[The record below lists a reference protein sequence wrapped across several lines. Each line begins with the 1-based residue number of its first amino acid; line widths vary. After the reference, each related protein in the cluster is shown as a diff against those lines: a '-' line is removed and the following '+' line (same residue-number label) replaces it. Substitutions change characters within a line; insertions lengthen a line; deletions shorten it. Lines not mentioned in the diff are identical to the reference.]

1 MNPVRIP
8 CTYAFAARGDVV
20 YDPARIQTQLC
31 IRSGPALYLHGMGRT
46 DLKTLI
52 LAVAAAAF
60 AGAFYQSGAI
70 AQGANQ
76 GYVTDTR
83 NEIVKTPF
91 GLCVRTGFWSPAM
104 AIAECDPDLVPKA
117 APAPRPAAPI
127 APPPPAPAPF
137 KPAPAKPAAKPAPK
151 RCDVTVTLQ
160 AGELFAFDKSALTNA
175 AKSRL
180 DKDVIGRIAGSC
192 ATLEAAVVEGHTD
205 RLGSQQ
211 YNQKLS
217 ERRADAVKAYLVSK
231 GVPAARIETIGMG
244 KTVPAKFCPDVKS
257 RKELIACLAPNRRAI
272 ISIKGPGK

>member
-1 MNPVRIP
+1 
-8 CTYAFAARGDVV
+8 
-20 YDPARIQTQLC
+20 
-31 IRSGPALYLHGMGRT
+31 MGRS
-46 DLKTLI
+46 DLKTLR

-60 AGAFYQSGAI
+60 AGAFYQTGAI
-70 AQGANQ
+70 AQGSNQ
-76 GYVTDTR
+76 GYVADTR

-104 AIAECDPDLVPKA
+104 AIAACDPDLVPKPAPAPRA
-117 APAPRPAAPI
+117 APAPVPPPPPRAAP
-127 APPPPAPAPF
+127 PKPAPAP
-137 KPAPAKPAAKPAPK
+137 AEPAAQPARQ
-151 RCDVTVTLQ
+151 RCAATVTLQ
-160 AGELFAFDKSALTNA
+160 ADQLFLFGKAALTNA

-192 ATLEAAVVEGHTD
+192 ATLEAVVIEGHTD

-217 ERRADAVKAYLVSK
+217 EKRADAVKAYLVSK
-231 GVPAARIETIGMG
+231 GVQAGKIETIGMG

-272 ISIKGPGK
+272 VSIKGPGK